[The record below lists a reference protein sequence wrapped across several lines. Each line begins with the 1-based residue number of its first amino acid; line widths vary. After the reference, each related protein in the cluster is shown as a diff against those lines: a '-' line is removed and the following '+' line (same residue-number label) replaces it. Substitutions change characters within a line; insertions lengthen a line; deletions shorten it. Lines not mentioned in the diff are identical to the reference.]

1 VGAGP
6 AGCAA
11 AVAARRADPRLRVL
25 VVDAARFPRDKP
37 CGGAI
42 TGGGLRELELAGLAL
57 RVPYALATHAVL
69 RAAGRAERVALPRAA
84 VVVRRRELDADLVAQ
99 AREAGATVLEEARLE
114 GIAGEVAITGRGEV
128 RFGAMI
134 AADGVAG
141 SSRRALGLGAG
152 RRVPLR
158 AARIAGARQRDLVFD
173 LDAGVPGYAWRFPCL
188 DSAQP
193 AESCGVYATE
203 RAPELDDALASFA
216 RREGVA
222 LGPLQPSAVRLFD
235 PRGPFGSG
243 RVLLAGEALGV
254 DPMAAEGIRYALWSG
269 RVAGR
274 LAALAL
280 RRGRIPSSWTYRAR
294 LLGSRSGLV
303 LELAARLAPRLYGP
317 DPRWRRAAA
326 DRGVAEAFAA
336 LVSGEAPSGPLLAL
350 LQRYAALR
358 TRR

>member
-99 AREAGATVLEEARLE
+99 AREAGATVLEEARLDGIE
-114 GIAGEVAITGRGEV
+114 GVVAITARGEV
-128 RFGAMI
+128 RFRAAI
-134 AADGVAG
+134 AADGVSGA
-141 SSRRALGLGAG
+141 SRRALGLGAG

-158 AARIAGARQRDLVFD
+158 AGRLSGAPQRDLVFD
-173 LDAGVPGYAWRFPCL
+173 LDAGIPGYAWRFPCVGA
-188 DSAQP
+188 AQ
-193 AESCGVYATE
+193 AAGSCGVYSTGCA
-203 RAPELDDALASFA
+203 RGLDDALACFA
-216 RREGVA
+216 RREGGIVE
-222 LGPLQPSAVRLFD
+222 PLERSAIRLFD
-235 PRGPFGSG
+235 PRGPAGSG
-243 RVLLAGEALGV
+243 EVLLAGEALGV
-254 DPMAAEGIRYALWSG
+254 DPLAGEGIRYALWSG
-269 RVAGR
+269 RLAGR
-274 LAALAL
+274 LAAVAL
-280 RRGRIPSSWTYRAR
+280 RRGRRPSPATYRAR

-326 DRGVAEAFAA
+326 DRRVAEAFAA
-336 LVSGEAPSGPLLAL
+336 LVSGEALARPLLAL
-350 LQRYAALR
+350 LHRYGAAGA
-358 TRR
+358 